1 MTNIKYDGLVEEIR
15 TETKFLDE
23 LLKTD
28 MEKYKR
34 QYWYGY
40 VSALKYVLVGSD
52 TSLLWTHLFHGILYA
67 PPRDKYDSLAM
78 ERAKEIMKDM
88 IHRID
93 EYQQRMVL
101 K

>member
-1 MTNIKYDGLVEEIR
+1 MTNIKYDDLVEEIR

-40 VSALKYVLVGSD
+40 VSALKYVL
-52 TSLLWTHLFHGILYA
+52 
-67 PPRDKYDSLAM
+67 
-78 ERAKEIMKDM
+78 ERACVVLEAKAKRDDMKRRAGMLNEIFSEVK
-88 IHRID
+88 
-93 EYQQRMVL
+93 
-101 K
+101 

>member
-1 MTNIKYDGLVEEIR
+1 MTNIKYDDLVEEIR

-40 VSALKYVLVGSD
+40 VSALKYVL
-52 TSLLWTHLFHGILYA
+52 
-67 PPRDKYDSLAM
+67 
-78 ERAKEIMKDM
+78 ERAYVVLDAKAKKNDMKRRAGM
-88 IHRID
+88 L
-93 EYQQRMVL
+93 EELFPEV

>member
-15 TETKFLDE
+15 TETKLLDE

-40 VSALKYVLVGSD
+40 VSALKYVLERL
-52 TSLLWTHLFHGILYA
+52 T
-67 PPRDKYDSLAM
+67 DK
-78 ERAKEIMKDM
+78 RGF
-88 IHRID
+88 
-93 EYQQRMVL
+93 
-101 K
+101 